1 MLKRS
6 AYQDRLG
13 TNIGKDE
20 NKEAFCAGWADQ
32 LIMPQ
37 GSVDYYDEMVTTVG
51 GGIEK
56 VQDFARLFMAPG
68 IAHCG
73 TDTDPFF
80 EALVRKRSFSL
91 NLLFRPPACLTRSFT
106 KTGSGH
112 QNMSKNLTKRPVSQ
126 VDWVE
131 KGVVPETLPL
141 TVQGGDG
148 TNPTVLRTRCEK

>member
-6 AYQDRLG
+6 IYQDRLG

-20 NKEAFCAGWADQ
+20 KKEAFCAGWADQ

-80 EALVRKRSFSL
+80 EALVRKRSFPSIS
-91 NLLFRPPACLTRSFT
+91 FSGPPPASLDRLPRQARDT
-106 KTGSGH
+106 KT
-112 QNMSKNLTKRPVSQ
+112 
-126 VDWVE
+126 
-131 KGVVPETLPL
+131 
-141 TVQGGDG
+141 
-148 TNPTVLRTRCEK
+148 